1 MKRILVLLDATM
13 LVFSS
18 CSNFM
23 GKRVRGNGKRVT
35 ETRSSGSVD
44 GVRVSGAIDLFVR
57 TDSVTAVRVDGDE
70 NLLKYVEVELDGS
83 MLRIRTRSGINLKP
97 TRSIRVYV
105 SAPEFSRLAA
115 SGACDIFTENKINST
130 GTVNVD
136 LSGASD
142 AKLEVNAPGV
152 KVEVSG
158 AGSVTLK
165 GETRDFSVDG
175 SGSTDIMCYELLAEN
190 TKVDISGAGNAE
202 VFASVKLDVEVS
214 GAADVKYKG
223 NATVSQRVSGAG
235 SVKKLN

>member
-1 MKRILVLLDATM
+1 MKRILVMLTGALLV
-13 LVFSS
+13 LSS

-23 GKRVRGNGKRVT
+23 GKRVRGNGKMAT
-35 ETRSSGSVD
+35 ETRTAGSFT
-44 GVRVSGAIDLFVR
+44 GVKVSGAIDLYVR

-70 NLLKYVEVELDGS
+70 NLLKYVEVDLDGS
-83 MLRIRTRSGINLKP
+83 MLRIRTKNGINLKP
-97 TRSIRVYV
+97 TRSIKVYV
-105 SAPEFSRLAA
+105 SAPEFTRLHA
-115 SGACDIFTENKINST
+115 SGACDIFTENKISSSST
-130 GTVNVD
+130 LNVD

-142 AKLEVNAPGV
+142 AKLEVNAPAV
-152 KVEVSG
+152 NVEVSG

-175 SGSTDIMCYELLAEN
+175 SGSTDIKCYELLAEN

-202 VFASVKLDVEVS
+202 VFASVKLDVGVS

-235 SVKKLN
+235 SVKKTD

>member
-1 MKRILVLLDATM
+1 MKQIFVVLVSVL

-23 GKRVRGNGKRVT
+23 GKRVRGNGKIVT
-35 ETRSSGSVD
+35 ETRAAGSFT
-44 GVRVSGAIDLFVR
+44 GVRVSGAIDLYVSS
-57 TDSVTAVRVDGDE
+57 DSVSAIRVDGDE

-83 MLRIRTRSGINLKP
+83 MLRIHTKRGVNLKP

-105 SAPEFSRLAA
+105 SAAEFSRLEA
-115 SGACDIFTENKINST
+115 SGACDIFTENKITST
-130 GTVNVD
+130 GTLNVD

-142 AKLEVNAPGV
+142 AKLEVNAPAV
-152 KVEVSG
+152 KVGVSG

-175 SGSTDIMCYELLAEN
+175 SGSTDIKCYELLAEN

-202 VFASVKLDVEVS
+202 VFASVKLDVDVS

-235 SVKKLN
+235 SVKKTD

>member
-1 MKRILVLLDATM
+1 MKGVLVVLGCAILVL
-13 LVFSS
+13 SS

-23 GKRVRGNGKRVT
+23 GKRVRGNGKIMA
-35 ETRSSGSVD
+35 ETRTTGSFN
-44 GVRVSGAIDLFVR
+44 GVKVSGAIDLFVR
-57 TDSVTAVRVDGDE
+57 TDSVSTVKVDGDE
-70 NLLKYVEVELDGS
+70 NLLKYIIIEQEGS
-83 MLRIRTRSGINLKP
+83 LLKVRTKNGINLKP

-105 SAPEFSRLAA
+105 SAPEFSRLNA
-115 SGACDIFTENKINST
+115 SGACDIFTENKISSS
-130 GTVNVD
+130 GTLNVD

-142 AKLEVNAPGV
+142 AKLEVNAPAI

-175 SGSTDIMCYELLAEN
+175 SGSTDIKCYELLAEN

-202 VFASVKLDVEVS
+202 VFASVKLDVDVS

-235 SVKKLN
+235 SVKKTE

>member
-1 MKRILVLLDATM
+1 
-13 LVFSS
+13 
-18 CSNFM
+18 M
-23 GKRVRGNGKRVT
+23 GKRVRGNGKMVT
-35 ETRSSGSVD
+35 ETRSSGSFD

-105 SAPEFSRLAA
+105 SAPEFSRLEA
-115 SGACDIFTENKINST
+115 SGACDIFTVNKINST
-130 GTVNVD
+130 GTLNVD

-158 AGSVTLK
+158 AGS
-165 GETRDFSVDG
+165 
-175 SGSTDIMCYELLAEN
+175 CLLY
-190 TKVDISGAGNAE
+190 TSRCV
-202 VFASVKLDVEVS
+202 
-214 GAADVKYKG
+214 
-223 NATVSQRVSGAG
+223 
-235 SVKKLN
+235 

>member
-1 MKRILVLLDATM
+1 MKRILVMLTGALLV
-13 LVFSS
+13 LSS

-23 GKRVRGNGKRVT
+23 GKRVRGNGKMAM
-35 ETRSSGSVD
+35 ETRTTGSFT
-44 GVRVSGAIDLFVR
+44 GVKVSGAIDLYVR

-70 NLLKYVEVELDGS
+70 NLLKYVEVDLDGS
-83 MLRIRTRSGINLKP
+83 MLRIRTKNGINLKP
-97 TRSIRVYV
+97 TRSIKVYV
-105 SAPEFSRLAA
+105 SAPEFTRFHA
-115 SGACDIFTENKINST
+115 SENKISSSST
-130 GTVNVD
+130 LNVD

-142 AKLEVNAPGV
+142 AKLEVNAPAV
-152 KVEVSG
+152 NVEVSG

-175 SGSTDIMCYELLAEN
+175 SGSTDIKCYELLAEN

-202 VFASVKLDVEVS
+202 VFASVKLDVGVS

-235 SVKKLN
+235 SVKKTE